1 MRHGGCTAHIPND
14 KETLKRM
21 GFSVQ
26 APLLKHTEHHHLQE
40 MPGEQGGT
48 PVPVLGGYWE

>member
-1 MRHGGCTAHIPND
+1 MRHGGCTARIPND

-21 GFSVQ
+21 GSSVQ

-40 MPGEQGGT
+40 MLGQQGGT